1 MSSLIVLGAV
11 FLLFARSYFEADR
24 YEALARSA
32 NRAAAVTS
40 SNYEMNR
47 RRFLDEQT
55 ITLMYSII
63 SSTAGP
69 QLFLVQLDGTF
80 LYRDPTSAIESADVT
95 IPQEVVD
102 AAAAGGYS
110 ATGLLPGVYTRPHY
124 IVGIPAM
131 DSDSTAFAVILA
143 ASPANDMYVFLGE
156 LSKMLLW
163 SAALVLIVAS
173 VVILFLTSGMVRPL
187 ELMLDATQS
196 FTKGDFSKRVPVS
209 GYDEIG
215 RLSMA
220 FNKMASALAL
230 NESTRRSFIANVS
243 HELKTPMTTI
253 GGFVDGILDGT
264 VPEEKRDQ
272 YLQVVSSEV
281 GRLSRLVRSMLD
293 TTRIEAGE
301 MELRPVV
308 FDISETV
315 RQAVFTFEQ
324 NIEDK
329 MLEIRGLEADHI
341 MVLADQDLMHQ
352 VVYNLVEN
360 AVKFAG
366 GGGCIEISYRTQESF
381 TYAAIR
387 NSGAGI
393 SKEEFPHI
401 FERFYKSDRSRSRDK
416 SGVGLGLHIARS
428 IVNYH
433 DGDITVR
440 SVEGE
445 YAEFEFY
452 IPSAPKA

>member
-1 MSSLIVLGAV
+1 VSSLFVLGAV
-11 FLLFARSYFEADR
+11 FLFFARSFFEADKH
-24 YEALARSA
+24 EALTRSA
-32 NRAAAVTS
+32 NMAAEITS
-40 SNYEMNR
+40 TNYEINR

-55 ITLMYSII
+55 ITLMYSLI
-63 SSTAGP
+63 SRTAGP
-69 QLFLVQLDGTF
+69 QLFLVQLDGAVF
-80 LYRDPTSAIESADVT
+80 EHYPIAGFGAAMI
-95 IPQEVVD
+95 IPQDIIETVLYS
-102 AAAAGGYS
+102 GGYS
-110 ATGLLPGVYTRPHY
+110 ATGLLPGVYERPHY
-124 IVGIPAM
+124 IVGVPVL
-131 DSDSTAFAVILA
+131 DSGGTPFAVILA
-143 ASPANDMYVFLGE
+143 ASPADDLYIFLSE
-156 LSKMLLW
+156 ITKMLLW
-163 SAALVLIVAS
+163 SAALVLFVAFIIIS
-173 VVILFLTSGMVRPL
+173 FLTAGMVRPL
-187 ELMLDATQS
+187 NLMLDATQS

-215 RLSMA
+215 QLSMA
-220 FNKMASALAL
+220 FNRMASSLAI

-253 GGFVDGILDGT
+253 RGFVDGILDGT

-272 YLQVVSSEV
+272 YLMVVSSEV

-329 MLEIRGLEADHI
+329 KLEIRGLEEDHI
-341 MVLADQDLMHQ
+341 MVRADQDLMHQ

-360 AVKFAG
+360 AVKFADDG
-366 GGGCIEISYRTQESF
+366 GYIEVSYQIAESF
-381 TYAAIR
+381 THVVIR
-387 NSGAGI
+387 NSGAGVG
-393 SKEEFPHI
+393 KEEAPHI

-433 DGDITVR
+433 HGDIILH
-440 SVEGE
+440 SMEGE

-452 IPSAPKA
+452 IPSA